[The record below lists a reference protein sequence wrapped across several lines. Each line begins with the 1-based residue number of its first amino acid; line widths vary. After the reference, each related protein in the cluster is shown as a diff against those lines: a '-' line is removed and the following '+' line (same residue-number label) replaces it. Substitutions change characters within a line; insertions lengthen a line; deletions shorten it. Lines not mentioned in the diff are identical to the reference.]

1 MSRFRHSQTDPD
13 RPKHRT
19 GDRWP
24 DDGSVGYVLDK
35 PSGPLLLADDGKW
48 WINRESLGVEP
59 CGRLTITVADGVA
72 TADLRGT
79 PEMLRRLAEAIVAQV
94 EGAEANTQ
102 AEVV

>member
-1 MSRFRHSQTDPD
+1 MSHSQTDPD
-13 RPKHRT
+13 RPKPRT
-19 GDRWP
+19 GDWP
-24 DDGSVGYVLDK
+24 GDGRSVAWVLSR

-59 CGRLTITVADGVA
+59 CGRLTIIVADGVA

-102 AEVV
+102 VVV